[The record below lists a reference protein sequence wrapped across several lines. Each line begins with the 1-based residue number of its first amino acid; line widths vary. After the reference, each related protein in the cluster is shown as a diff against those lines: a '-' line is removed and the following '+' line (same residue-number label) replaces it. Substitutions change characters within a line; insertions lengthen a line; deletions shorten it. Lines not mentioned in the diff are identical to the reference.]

1 MEGGKNM
8 ELVAIIWLGL
18 LVFFLVVEAACPL
31 HLVSLWF
38 AAGSLVAL
46 IVYLLQGPLWLQV
59 TLFLLVSCALLI
71 ALWPLSK
78 KYLTPKLTATN
89 VDSVIGST
97 GLVTA
102 AVDNVRA
109 EGQVKLGAMVW
120 TARSTSG
127 ESIPEGTL
135 VKVDR
140 VEGVKVFVTPVE
152 VPANV

>member
-1 MEGGKNM
+1 MNWA
-8 ELVAIIWLGL
+8 AIFWISL
-18 LVFFLVVEAACPL
+18 LVIFLIAEAATVTM
-31 HLVSLWF
+31 VSLWF
-38 AAGSLVAL
+38 AAGAVAAL
-46 IVYLLQGPLWLQV
+46 IVCLLGGSILGQTV
-59 TLFLLVSCALLI
+59 VFILVSAVMLTLLR
-71 ALWPLSK
+71 PMVRK
-78 KYLTPKLTATN
+78 FVTPKVTRTN

-97 GLVTA
+97 GLITVT
-102 AVDNVRA
+102 VDNVKA